1 MTAWNIIH
9 LTVSYTCIILNFKV
23 NQTKN
28 TTSLLRDL
36 FKVTTDSGTGST
48 SWRLAP
54 NSSKRGLTMKCTTWK
69 GSRKY
74 SVHDF
79 QKCASTKENFSV
91 VNWRTSQWLLNPSWR
106 NEAGLFAVHLDMKY
120 DSSPLERGIRSY
132 DILFDLRKYF

>member
-1 MTAWNIIH
+1 MYIVRLYLFNIYFQCR
-9 LTVSYTCIILNFKV
+9 T
-23 NQTKN
+23 NQKRLFFEIR
-28 TTSLLRDL
+28 SKLLRTL
-36 FKVTTDSGTGST
+36 GAGST
-48 SWRLAP
+48 SRRLAP

-132 DILFDLRKYF
+132 DILFDPRKYF